1 MAIRS
6 ISITPTHPPGTGR
19 KALPGA
25 EAAADSGDMTLTVD
39 PASLV
44 ANLGFLVRR
53 DIPTLG
59 QDALLVV
66 ALRREPTE
74 RHFDPELILYWRSG
88 DDGRGH
94 GGELSQASSTPRLTE
109 FSWGPIE
116 ILDRFGISNTFVSFG
131 GSLAA
136 DRDATGTVVAT
147 FRSRG
152 PILRR
157 GGHSQRYDSIAAA
170 VAGFFGRLLVP
181 IDFQPGAE
189 RLISQASP
197 VSRYAAFLQHEVPRL
212 AIQLVREAYG
222 ADALLVR
229 AEAERLRLRDPRAW
243 EEGAALLARLGLAP
257 MTN

>member
-1 MAIRS
+1 
-6 ISITPTHPPGTGR
+6 
-19 KALPGA
+19 
-25 EAAADSGDMTLTVD
+25 MTLTIN
-39 PASLV
+39 PAALV
-44 ANLGFLVRR
+44 TDLGFLVSR

-74 RHFDPELILYWRSG
+74 RHFDPELIRYWRSG
-88 DDGRGH
+88 ADGRGH
-94 GGELSQASSTPRLTE
+94 HSDLTQASSMPRLTE

-116 ILDRFGISNTFVSFG
+116 VIDRFGISNTFVSFG

-136 DRDATGTVVAT
+136 ERDTARTVIAT

-189 RLISQASP
+189 RVISAATP
-197 VSRYAAFLQHEVPRL
+197 VTRYAAFLQHEVPRL
-212 AIQLVREAYG
+212 GIQLVREAYG
-222 ADALLVR
+222 ADARLLR

-243 EEGAALLARLGLAP
+243 DDGMALLARLGLSPA
-257 MTN
+257 TS

>member
-1 MAIRS
+1 MA
-6 ISITPTHPPGTGR
+6 
-19 KALPGA
+19 L
-25 EAAADSGDMTLTVD
+25 TLD
-39 PASLV
+39 PAALV

-66 ALRREPTE
+66 ALRKVPTE
-74 RHFDPELILYWRSG
+74 QHFDPELLVYWRTG
-88 DDGRGH
+88 ADGRGH
-94 GGELSQASSTPRLTE
+94 RSEVTVASSMPRLAE

-116 ILDRFGISNTFVSFG
+116 IVDRFGISNTFLSFG

-136 DRDATGTVVAT
+136 ERDATGAVIAI

-189 RLISQASP
+189 RLIAAAAP
-197 VSRYAAFLQHEVPRL
+197 VTRYAAFLQHEVPRL
-212 AIQLVREAYG
+212 AIELVREAYG
-222 ADALLVR
+222 ADARLLR

-243 EEGAALLARLGLAP
+243 LDGAALLVQLGLAP
-257 MTN
+257 VPA

>member
-1 MAIRS
+1 
-6 ISITPTHPPGTGR
+6 
-19 KALPGA
+19 
-25 EAAADSGDMTLTVD
+25 MTLAVD
-39 PASLV
+39 PAALV

-59 QDALLVV
+59 QDALLVI
-66 ALRREPTE
+66 ALREAPTKQ
-74 RHFDPELILYWRSG
+74 HFDPELLRYWRTG
-88 DDGRGH
+88 ADGRGH
-94 GGELSQASSTPRLTE
+94 RSELSHASSMPRLTE

-116 ILDRFGISNTFVSFG
+116 IIDRFGISNTFLSFG

-136 DRDATGTVVAT
+136 ERDASGAVIAT

-189 RLISQASP
+189 RLIGTAAP
-197 VSRYAAFLQHEVPRL
+197 LTRYAAFLRHEVPRL
-212 AIQLVREAYG
+212 EIELVREAYG
-222 ADALLVR
+222 ADARLLR
-229 AEAERLRLRDPRAW
+229 AEAERLRLRDPIAW
-243 EEGAALLARLGLAP
+243 EEGVALLVQLGLAP
-257 MTN
+257 TPA

>member
-1 MAIRS
+1 
-6 ISITPTHPPGTGR
+6 
-19 KALPGA
+19 
-25 EAAADSGDMTLTVD
+25 MTLTVD

-44 ANLGFLVRR
+44 ANLGFLVSR
-53 DIPTLG
+53 DIPTAS

-66 ALRREPTE
+66 ALRRTPTE
-74 RHFDPELILYWRSG
+74 RHFDPELILSWHSG
-88 DDGRGH
+88 EGGRGH
-94 GGELSQASSTPRLTE
+94 LRELTVASSMPRLAE

-116 ILDRFGISNTFVSFG
+116 IVDRLGISNTFVSFG

-136 DRDATGTVVAT
+136 DRDATGTVIAT

-170 VAGFFGRLLVP
+170 VTGFFGRLLVP

-189 RLISQASP
+189 RLISAATP
-197 VSRYAAFLQHEVPRL
+197 AARYAAFLQHEVPRL
-212 AIQLVREAYG
+212 GIQLVREAYG
-222 ADALLVR
+222 ADARLLR

-243 EEGAALLARLGLAP
+243 EDGASLLDRLGLASLAH
-257 MTN
+257 

>member
-1 MAIRS
+1 
-6 ISITPTHPPGTGR
+6 
-19 KALPGA
+19 
-25 EAAADSGDMTLTVD
+25 MTLTLD
-39 PASLV
+39 PAALV

-66 ALRREPTE
+66 ALREAPTE
-74 RHFDPELILYWRSG
+74 RHFDPELLLYWRTG
-88 DDGRGH
+88 ADGRGH
-94 GGELSQASSTPRLTE
+94 RSELTHASSMPRLAE

-116 ILDRFGISNTFVSFG
+116 IIDRFGVSNTFLAFG

-136 DRDATGTVVAT
+136 ERDATGAVIAT

-170 VAGFFGRLLVP
+170 VGGFFGRLLVP

-189 RLISQASP
+189 RVIGAAAP
-197 VSRYAAFLQHEVPRL
+197 VTRYAAFLQHEVPRL
-212 AIQLVREAYG
+212 EIELVREAYG
-222 ADALLVR
+222 ADARLLR

-243 EEGAALLARLGLAP
+243 QDGAALLAQLGLAA
-257 MTN
+257 TAA

>member
-1 MAIRS
+1 MPGGA
-6 ISITPTHPPGTGR
+6 THAGG
-19 KALPGA
+19 
-25 EAAADSGDMTLTVD
+25 MTLAVD

-66 ALRREPTE
+66 ALRRVPTE
-74 RHFDPELILYWRSG
+74 RHFDPELIVYWRSG
-88 DDGRGH
+88 ADGRGH
-94 GGELSQASSTPRLTE
+94 RGELSQASTLPRLTE

-131 GSLAA
+131 GLLAA
-136 DRDATGTVVAT
+136 ERDATGTVIAT

-189 RLISQASP
+189 RLISATTP
-197 VSRYAAFLQHEVPRL
+197 VARYAAFLQHEVPRL
-212 AIQLVREAYG
+212 GIQLVREAYG
-222 ADALLVR
+222 PDARLVR
-229 AEAERLRLRDPRAW
+229 AEAERLRLRDPGAW
-243 EEGAALLARLGLAP
+243 EEGSALLARLGLGPTAR
-257 MTN
+257 

>member
-1 MAIRS
+1 MA
-6 ISITPTHPPGTGR
+6 
-19 KALPGA
+19 
-25 EAAADSGDMTLTVD
+25 LTVD
-39 PASLV
+39 TAALV

-66 ALRREPTE
+66 ALRKVPTE
-74 RHFDPELILYWRSG
+74 QHFDPELLVYWRTG
-88 DDGRGH
+88 ADGRGH
-94 GGELSQASSTPRLTE
+94 RSEVTAASTMPRLAE

-116 ILDRFGISNTFVSFG
+116 IVDRFGISNTFLSFG

-136 DRDATGTVVAT
+136 ERDATGAVIAT

-189 RLISQASP
+189 RVIAAATP
-197 VSRYAAFLQHEVPRL
+197 VTRYAAFLQHEVPRL
-212 AIQLVREAYG
+212 AIELVREAYG
-222 ADALLVR
+222 ADARLLH

-243 EEGAALLARLGLAP
+243 QDGAALLVQLGLAP
-257 MTN
+257 VPA

>member
-1 MAIRS
+1 
-6 ISITPTHPPGTGR
+6 
-19 KALPGA
+19 
-25 EAAADSGDMTLTVD
+25 MTLTVD

-44 ANLGFLVRR
+44 ANLGFLVSR
-53 DIPTLG
+53 DIPTAS

-66 ALRREPTE
+66 ALRRTPTE
-74 RHFDPELILYWRSG
+74 RHFDPELILSWHSG
-88 DDGRGH
+88 EGGRGH
-94 GGELSQASSTPRLTE
+94 LRELTVASSMPRLAE

-116 ILDRFGISNTFVSFG
+116 IVDRLGISNTFVSFG

-136 DRDATGTVVAT
+136 DRDATGTVIAT

-189 RLISQASP
+189 RLISAATP
-197 VSRYAAFLQHEVPRL
+197 AARYAAFLQHEVPRL
-212 AIQLVREAYG
+212 GIQLVREAYG
-222 ADALLVR
+222 ADARLLR

-243 EEGAALLARLGLAP
+243 EDGASLLDRLGLASLVH
-257 MTN
+257 

>member
-1 MAIRS
+1 
-6 ISITPTHPPGTGR
+6 
-19 KALPGA
+19 
-25 EAAADSGDMTLTVD
+25 MTLTVD

-44 ANLGFLVRR
+44 ANLGFLVSR
-53 DIPTLG
+53 DIPTAS

-66 ALRREPTE
+66 ALRRTPTE
-74 RHFDPELILYWRSG
+74 RHFDPELILSWHSG
-88 DDGRGH
+88 EGGRGH
-94 GGELSQASSTPRLTE
+94 LRELTVASSMPRLAE

-116 ILDRFGISNTFVSFG
+116 IVDRLGISNTFVSFG

-136 DRDATGTVVAT
+136 DRDATGTVIAT

-170 VAGFFGRLLVP
+170 VTGFFGRLLVP

-189 RLISQASP
+189 RLISAATP
-197 VSRYAAFLQHEVPRL
+197 AARYAAFLQHEVPRL
-212 AIQLVREAYG
+212 GIQLVREAYG
-222 ADALLVR
+222 ADARLLR

-243 EEGAALLARLGLAP
+243 GDGASLLDRLGLASLAH
-257 MTN
+257 

>member
-1 MAIRS
+1 
-6 ISITPTHPPGTGR
+6 
-19 KALPGA
+19 
-25 EAAADSGDMTLTVD
+25 MTLTVD

-44 ANLGFLVRR
+44 ANLGFLVSR
-53 DIPTLG
+53 DIPTAS

-66 ALRREPTE
+66 ALRRTPTE
-74 RHFDPELILYWRSG
+74 RHFDPELILSWHSG
-88 DDGRGH
+88 EGGRGH
-94 GGELSQASSTPRLTE
+94 LRELTVASSMPRLAE

-116 ILDRFGISNTFVSFG
+116 IVDRLGISNTFVSFG

-136 DRDATGTVVAT
+136 DRDATGTVIAT

-170 VAGFFGRLLVP
+170 VTGFFGRLLVP

-189 RLISQASP
+189 RLISAATP
-197 VSRYAAFLQHEVPRL
+197 AARYAAFLQHEVPRL
-212 AIQLVREAYG
+212 GIQLVREAYG
-222 ADALLVR
+222 ADARLLR

-243 EEGAALLARLGLAP
+243 EDGASLLDRLGLASLVH
-257 MTN
+257 

>member
-1 MAIRS
+1 MIRC
-6 ISITPTHPPGTGR
+6 ISIPPSRPSGRGR
-19 KALPGA
+19 KALPTSPA
-25 EAAADSGDMTLTVD
+25 ISNSGGVAPIVD
-39 PASLV
+39 PAALV

-66 ALRREPTE
+66 ALRRAPTE
-74 RHFDPELILYWRSG
+74 RHFDPELLLYWRTAA
-88 DDGRGH
+88 DGRGH
-94 GGELSQASSTPRLTE
+94 PSELTHASSTPRHAD

-116 ILDRFGISNTFVSFG
+116 IIDRFGISNTFLSFG
-131 GSLAA
+131 GSLVA
-136 DRDATGTVVAT
+136 DRDASGAVIAT

-189 RLISQASP
+189 RLIGAATP
-197 VSRYAAFLQHEVPRL
+197 VTRYAAFLQHEVPRL
-212 AIQLVREAYG
+212 EIELVREAYG
-222 ADALLVR
+222 ADARLLR
-229 AEAERLRLRDPRAW
+229 AEAERLRHRDPRAW
-243 EEGAALLARLGLAP
+243 EDGGALLGQIGLAP
-257 MTN
+257 APA

>member
-1 MAIRS
+1 
-6 ISITPTHPPGTGR
+6 
-19 KALPGA
+19 
-25 EAAADSGDMTLTVD
+25 MTLTVD

-44 ANLGFLVRR
+44 ANLGFLVSR
-53 DIPTLG
+53 DIPTAS

-66 ALRREPTE
+66 ALRRTPTE
-74 RHFDPELILYWRSG
+74 RHFDPELILSWHSG
-88 DDGRGH
+88 EGGRGH
-94 GGELSQASSTPRLTE
+94 LRELTVASSMPRLAE

-116 ILDRFGISNTFVSFG
+116 IVDRLGISNTFVSFG

-136 DRDATGTVVAT
+136 DRDATGTVIAT

-189 RLISQASP
+189 RLISAATP
-197 VSRYAAFLQHEVPRL
+197 AARYAAFLQHEVPRL
-212 AIQLVREAYG
+212 GIQLVREAYG
-222 ADALLVR
+222 ADARLLR

-243 EEGAALLARLGLAP
+243 EDGASLLDRLGLASLAH
-257 MTN
+257 